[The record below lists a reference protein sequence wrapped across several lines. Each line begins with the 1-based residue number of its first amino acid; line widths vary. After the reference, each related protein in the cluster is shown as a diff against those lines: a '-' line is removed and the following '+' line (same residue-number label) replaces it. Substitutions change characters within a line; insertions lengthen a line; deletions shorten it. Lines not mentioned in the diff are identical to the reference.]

1 MKGLHEWKA
10 DTLTLRG
17 LNSQTVDEEPP
28 LRSISTVS
36 RGKEYDTD
44 LGCTEVSRGH
54 SRRQVEC
61 NKGVCGVDGMES
73 DKLRDFLKLHGT
85 DLRKVILEGSYQPS
99 PVRRVEIPKVSGGI
113 RRLGLPR

>member
-54 SRRQVEC
+54 GRRQ
-61 NKGVCGVDGMES
+61 
-73 DKLRDFLKLHGT
+73 DKAEGLFLIGQCI
-85 DLRKVILEGSYQPS
+85 KVWAKEQSKNETKKILFEFFHHFLQIPS
-99 PVRRVEIPKVSGGI
+99 RSSQ
-113 RRLGLPR
+113 